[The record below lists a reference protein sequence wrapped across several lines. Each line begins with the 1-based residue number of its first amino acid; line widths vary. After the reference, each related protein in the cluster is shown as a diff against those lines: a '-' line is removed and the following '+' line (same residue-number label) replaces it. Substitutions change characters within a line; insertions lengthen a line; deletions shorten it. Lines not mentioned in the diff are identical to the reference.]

1 MLRKL
6 RRPTKRYVLTPPR
19 PPHAHPSQ
27 HREVT
32 VLRHILKHL
41 RQRRLLSPYASIIER
56 SDIQLE
62 NPLITRL
69 HESLVLQGDWERA
82 EQLLLSMSDSG
93 LFTEYIHSCEPQ
105 AIWTRLTGTDAD
117 GDIPSPRGGHAMCM
131 DPENQ
136 LVYLFGGWDG
146 RKSLDDFWVYD
157 IQKDKWKILSHST
170 ALEHNAPGPRSC
182 HKMVF
187 DAKTGNIYLLGRLND
202 DDVSVPMARTVTAA
216 ALAGQPGQVN
226 FNPATGMPYMM
237 AQSPLRQQFTPTA
250 TPQIPSSATRTYC
263 SEFYRY
269 QTRGLDA
276 GKWVFLSFD
285 TAVSPCSY
293 HNHALAEPL
302 PSPPVARRS
311 CSITRW

>member
-1 MLRKL
+1 
-6 RRPTKRYVLTPPR
+6 
-19 PPHAHPSQ
+19 
-27 HREVT
+27 
-32 VLRHILKHL
+32 
-41 RQRRLLSPYASIIER
+41 
-56 SDIQLE
+56 
-62 NPLITRL
+62 
-69 HESLVLQGDWERA
+69 
-82 EQLLLSMSDSG
+82 
-93 LFTEYIHSCEPQ
+93 
-105 AIWTRLTGTDAD
+105 
-117 GDIPSPRGGHAMCM
+117 M